1 MFIIAIAVL
10 FVIGGLYIRRQYG
23 GAALA
28 GLWAAATLVMAAT
41 SSAGFLLLLT
51 RFGTTPVPAAGRALA
66 LAFMLLVNGASFG
79 GAAIAIQKTG
89 TGEGPWLTAPGIL
102 WGIVGFVAGGALAFG
117 LVVAAIV
124 LGVAG
129 MAK

>member
-1 MFIIAIAVL
+1 MLILAVAAL

-23 GAALA
+23 GGALA
-28 GLWAAATLVMAAT
+28 GLWAATTLVMAAT

-66 LAFMLLVNGASFG
+66 
-79 GAAIAIQKTG
+79 
-89 TGEGPWLTAPGIL
+89 
-102 WGIVGFVAGGALAFG
+102 FG

-124 LGVAG
+124 LGLAG